1 MDRRQIAHEL
11 FHNNIP
17 QLWCPAITHFRGAR
31 TVDIDRTQRHLDVL
45 ARNVRGLLIPGSTG
59 EGWDM
64 SDEEILELLGI
75 VLRKTVD
82 TNQVLLVGILK
93 TTTEEMLAAI
103 EKSIGWIV
111 ETSGKQNWKDA
122 FSQLGVRGFVVC
134 PPRGSD
140 LSQDAIYTAL
150 SEVLKLGYPTAL
162 YQLPQVTENE
172 MAPST
177 VRKLWDNHENFFML
191 KDTSGADKVALSG
204 DVPSFNEPDGSGRD
218 TGVFFVRGAE
228 GDYARWPKTGGGV
241 YDGLLL
247 STANSF
253 PEELATILK
262 RLATGRT
269 PEATELSDRVA
280 DAVSTVM
287 ERMTSFKDANA
298 FATTNKVFDH
308 IRAWGSRSLEVEPPM
323 VYSGARLPK
332 DAISLGM
339 KALADSGMTIEQG
352 YLA

>member
-1 MDRRQIAHEL
+1 MNRQEIAHEL
-11 FHNNIP
+11 FSDTIP
-17 QLWCPAITHFRGAR
+17 ELWCPVITHFREAR
-31 TVDIDRTQRHLDVL
+31 TVDVDRTHRHLDVL

-64 SDEEILELLGI
+64 SDAEILELLGI

-82 TNQVLLVGILK
+82 TNQILLVGILK
-93 TTTEEMLAAI
+93 TTTDEMLAAI
-103 EKSIGWIV
+103 EKTVSWLL
-111 ETSGKQNWKDA
+111 ETSGTKKWQDA
-122 FSQLGVRGFVVC
+122 FDKLGVRGFVVC

-140 LSQDAIYTAL
+140 RSQDEIYRDL
-150 SEVLKLGYPTAL
+150 SAVLQLGYPTAL

-172 MAPST
+172 MTAST
-177 VRKLWDNHENFFML
+177 VRQLWDAHENFFML
-191 KDTSGADKVALSG
+191 KDTSGGDKVALSG
-204 DVPSFNEPDGSGRD
+204 DVPSFNETDALGRQ

-262 RLATGRT
+262 FLSTGKT
-269 PEATELSDRVA
+269 SDAKELSDRVA
-280 DAVSTVM
+280 GAVTTVM
-287 ERMTSFKDANA
+287 ENMASFGAANA
-298 FATTNKVFDH
+298 FATTNKVLDH
-308 IRAWGSRSLEVEPPM
+308 IRAWGSRSLEVDPPM

-332 DAISLGM
+332 DAIRLGVE
-339 KALADSGMTIEQG
+339 ALEKSGIRVEKG
-352 YLA
+352 YLE